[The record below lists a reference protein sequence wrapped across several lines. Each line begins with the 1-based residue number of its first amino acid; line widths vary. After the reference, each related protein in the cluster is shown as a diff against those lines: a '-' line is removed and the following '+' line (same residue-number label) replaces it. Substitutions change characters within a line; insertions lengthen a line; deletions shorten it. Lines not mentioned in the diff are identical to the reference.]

1 MNYICIT
8 DKVQFLHTMI
18 GKVQIFALMLRQ
30 RCKMNKLKEL
40 RDVNF
45 CYLFGSYAKAKP
57 TSDVDLLISANVKG
71 LKFYGLVEEIRLK
84 LNKKVDVLDINQLNN
99 NIELTEEILKD
110 GIKIYG

>member
-1 MNYICIT
+1 
-8 DKVQFLHTMI
+8 
-18 GKVQIFALMLRQ
+18 
-30 RCKMNKLKEL
+30 MNKLKEL

-57 TSDVDLLISANVKG
+57 TSDVDLLISANVK
-71 LKFYGLVEEIRLK
+71 GLVEEIRLK